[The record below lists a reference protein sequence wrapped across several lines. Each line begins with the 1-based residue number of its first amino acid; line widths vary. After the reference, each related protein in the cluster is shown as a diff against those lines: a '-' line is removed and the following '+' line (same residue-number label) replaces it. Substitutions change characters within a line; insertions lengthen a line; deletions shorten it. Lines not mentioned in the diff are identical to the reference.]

1 MEEEI
6 KDVKEEKELEEEKN
20 DSGCLWR
27 FVIIAYIVE
36 KIIYFSFHPELITG
50 FTIAM
55 FFFCIIVLCV
65 APFVVKYICKWIK
78 NLKKKD

>member
-1 MEEEI
+1 M
-6 KDVKEEKELEEEKN
+6 EEEKN
-20 DSGCLWR
+20 DNGLFWPLI
-27 FVIIAYIVE
+27 IIAYIVE

-55 FFFCIIVLCV
+55 FFFWIIVLCV

-78 NLKKKD
+78 KLKKKD